1 MVLFTKITEEKRLAK
16 KVLFQQKHH
25 QTTTDNWCKI
35 FKEIYQKIKINIK
48 RIREKQKEMTKTMWK
63 KDIKSK
69 TTNKMFEFFDYKR
82 ETMKKL
88 RFIEPDE
95 SEIAHS

>member
-1 MVLFTKITEEKRLAK
+1 
-16 KVLFQQKHH
+16 
-25 QTTTDNWCKI
+25 
-35 FKEIYQKIKINIK
+35 
-48 RIREKQKEMTKTMWK
+48 MTKTMWK

-69 TTNKMFEFFDYKR
+69 TTNKMFEFFDQKR

-95 SEIAHS
+95 SEIAHT